1 MINKM
6 FCTELCVDSH
16 KKFKY
21 LLSRHHNLN
30 DWEIVL
36 LYILSL
42 KKKIKQKQE
51 KYTFCTGIKL
61 QVTHEL
67 HH

>member
-30 DWEIVL
+30 DCENLL

-42 KKKIKQKQE
+42 KKK
-51 KYTFCTGIKL
+51 
-61 QVTHEL
+61 
-67 HH
+67 